1 MFLRSARLGEDSS
14 PAATCARRWRLSS
27 ATTPRCWTRWSRS
40 SATCTRR
47 TSRSL
52 ARCRDELEERG
63 WTQKDLAEI
72 LGRPLQSVN
81 QIINGRK
88 RITPETA
95 VELAAAFGTSREL
108 WLHLEASFRLSQ
120 LGRPDPA
127 IARRARA
134 RLAVA
139 R

>member
-1 MFLRSARLGEDSS
+1 MAHHSR
-14 PAATCARRWRLSS
+14 PAQTYPPGAFV
-27 ATTPRCWTRWSRS
+27 
-40 SATCTRR
+40 
-47 TSRSL
+47 
-52 ARCRDELEERG
+52 RDELEERG

-95 VELAAAFGTSREL
+95 AELAAAFGTSAEL
-108 WLHLEASFRLSQ
+108 WLHLETSFRLSQ
-120 LGRPDPA
+120 LGRPDPT

-134 RLAVA
+134 RLTAG
-139 R
+139 